1 MNLTGNITHDSEAL
15 PGVRFTVKRLNYIS
29 RSERDLALL
38 DDRSKLTAIM
48 RRMEA
53 LVIDGDLAE
62 AKPIKG
68 KEDEYTRLNAEYAL
82 LHQTRIVPA
91 YVRAG
96 FISIEGLDID
106 GKPATAADILDHAP
120 DEFLDEVFAA
130 CVSASGLTEA
140 QRKNS
145 LSPGSSDAPEA
156 GLQSNTTADA
166 AKQ

>member
-1 MNLTGNITHDSEAL
+1 MQLTGNITHDSEAL
-15 PGVRFTVKRLNYIS
+15 PGVRFVVKRLNYIS

-38 DDRSKLTAIM
+38 DDRAKLTAIM

-68 KEDEYTRLNAEYAL
+68 KEDEYARLNAEYAL
-82 LHQTRIVPA
+82 IHQTRIVPA

-96 FISIEGLDID
+96 FISVEGLDID
-106 GKPATAADILDHAP
+106 GKAATAEDILEHAP

-130 CVSASGLTEA
+130 CVTASGLSET

-145 LSPGSSDAPEA
+145 QSPGTSDDPGA
-156 GLQSNTTADA
+156 GQATPTTAA
-166 AKQ
+166 NAKP